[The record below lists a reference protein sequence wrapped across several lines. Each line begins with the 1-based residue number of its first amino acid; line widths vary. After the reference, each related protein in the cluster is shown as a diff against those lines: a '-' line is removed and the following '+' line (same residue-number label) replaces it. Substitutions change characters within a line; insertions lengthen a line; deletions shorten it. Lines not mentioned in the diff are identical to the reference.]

1 MPQQVAGKTP
11 SSCVVQGVRFVVT
24 LFGDVDQ
31 KKKKKNFKMVFSL
44 FLKQLEIREMQKL
57 NHVVVLVF

>member
-31 KKKKKNFKMVFSL
+31 KKTKNFSL